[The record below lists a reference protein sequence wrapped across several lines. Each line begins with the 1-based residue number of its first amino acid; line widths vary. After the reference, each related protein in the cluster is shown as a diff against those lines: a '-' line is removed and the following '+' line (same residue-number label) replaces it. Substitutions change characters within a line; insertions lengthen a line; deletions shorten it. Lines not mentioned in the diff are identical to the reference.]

1 MTIAR
6 RRFVQLSLQLAA
18 SAAAFAT
25 PALSTAAFALDY
37 PTRPVRLV
45 IGFPPG
51 GSADIVTRLV
61 AQALSERTGQ
71 SFIVENK
78 PGAGSNI
85 AAETVARAEPDGY
98 TLLSVTVANAIN
110 ATLYSNLKFDYL
122 RDFEQVASIDV
133 VPNVMDINVDLPVK
147 TIPEFIAYAKANPG
161 KISMASGGVGSSPH
175 VTGELFKM
183 MTGVDMVHVPYRG
196 VAPATTDLLGGRV
209 QVLFDTLPAAIANI
223 RAEKIRALA
232 VTTKTRNEALPD
244 VPAMAE
250 FIPGFEAD
258 SFHGI
263 AAPKGTP
270 QEIVDKLNKEIN
282 AALADPKLKARLADL
297 GGTVLTG
304 TPKDYATYMAGEIE
318 KWGKVVKFSGATAT
332 D

>member
-1 MTIAR
+1 VIAR
-6 RRFVQLSLQLAA
+6 RRFIVLVILLAA
-18 SAAAFAT
+18 TAMAGATLAT
-25 PALSTAAFALDY
+25 PALALDY
-37 PTRPVRLV
+37 PTRPVHLV

-71 SFIVENK
+71 TFIVDNK

-85 AAETVARAEPDGY
+85 AAETVARADPDGY

-122 RDFEQVASIDV
+122 RDFAQVASIDI
-133 VPNVMDINVDLPVK
+133 VPNVMDINVDVPAK
-147 TIPEFIAYAKANPG
+147 TVPEFIAYAKANPG

-183 MTGVDMVHVPYRG
+183 MAGVGMVHVPYRG

-223 RAEKIRALA
+223 RAGKIRALA

-270 QEIVDKLNKEIN
+270 PEIVDKLNKEIN
-282 AALADPKLKARLADL
+282 AALQEPKLKARLADL
-297 GGTVLTG
+297 GGTVFTG
-304 TPKDYATYMAGEIE
+304 KPADFGAYMAGEIA
-318 KWGKVVKFSGATAT
+318 KWGKVIKFSGAKAS

>member
-6 RRFVQLSLQLAA
+6 RHFIQRSLLLAA
-18 SAAAFAT
+18 GAAAAVAT
-25 PALSTAAFALDY
+25 PAVALDY

-45 IGFPPG
+45 VGFPPG

-61 AQALSERTGQ
+61 AQALSERIGQ
-71 SFIVENK
+71 SFIVDNK
-78 PGAGSNI
+78 PGAGSNL
-85 AAETVARAEPDGY
+85 AAETVARADPDGY

-122 RDFEQVASIDV
+122 RDFAQVASIDV
-133 VPNVMDINVDLPVK
+133 VPNVMDINIDVPAK

-161 KISMASGGVGSSPH
+161 KISMGSGGVGSSPH
-175 VTGELFKM
+175 VSGELFKM
-183 MTGVDMVHVPYRG
+183 MAGVDMVHVPYRG
-196 VAPATTDLLGGRV
+196 VAPATVDLLAGRV

-223 RAEKIRALA
+223 RAGKIRALA
-232 VTTKTRNEALPD
+232 VTSKTRNDALPD

-270 QEIVDKLNKEIN
+270 QEIVDKLNKDIN
-282 AALADPKLKARLADL
+282 AVLAEPKLKARLADL
-297 GGTVLTG
+297 GGTVFTG
-304 TPKDYATYMAGEIE
+304 TPADFGTYVAGEID
-318 KWGKVVKFSGATAT
+318 KWGKVVKSAGIKPE
-332 D
+332 

>member
-1 MTIAR
+1 
-6 RRFVQLSLQLAA
+6 
-18 SAAAFAT
+18 
-25 PALSTAAFALDY
+25 
-37 PTRPVRLV
+37 VRLV
-45 IGFPPG
+45 VGFPPG
-51 GSADIVTRLV
+51 GSADIVTRLL
-61 AQALSERTGQ
+61 AQALSERMGQ
-71 SFIVENK
+71 SFIVDNK

-85 AAETVARAEPDGY
+85 AAETVVRADPDGY

-110 ATLYSNLKFDYL
+110 ATLYKNLNFDYL
-122 RDFEQVASIDV
+122 RDFAQVASIDI
-133 VPNVMDINVDLPVK
+133 VPNVMDINIDVPAK

-175 VTGELFKM
+175 VSGELFKM
-183 MTGVDMVHVPYRG
+183 MAGIEMVHVPYRG

-223 RAEKIRALA
+223 RAGKIRALA

-250 FIPGFEAD
+250 FIPGFEAN

-270 QEIVDKLNKEIN
+270 PDIVDKLNKEIN
-282 AALADPKLKARLADL
+282 AALQEPKLKARLADL
-297 GGTVLTG
+297 GGTVFTG
-304 TPKDYATYMAGEIE
+304 TPADFGTYVAGEIE
-318 KWGKVVKFSGATAT
+318 KWGKVIKFSGAKAS